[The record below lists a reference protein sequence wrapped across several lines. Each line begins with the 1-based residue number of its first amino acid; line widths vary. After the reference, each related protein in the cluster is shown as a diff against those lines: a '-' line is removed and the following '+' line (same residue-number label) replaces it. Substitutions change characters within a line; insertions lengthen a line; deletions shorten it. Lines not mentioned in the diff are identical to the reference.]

1 MRRACYRTSRGFS
14 ILTLQDTIRGLGL
27 QQGDVVMVHVSMR
40 RFKGFRGTP
49 YDVIDVLLDTI
60 GLQGTLLMPSMP
72 FQSSAVDF
80 VKSGIVLDVRST
92 ESKMGIVTELF
103 RRCPETQRSL
113 HPTHPILAQGAK
125 AERMLADHLKVH
137 TPCGHHSPFDNLL
150 QEDGQILLL
159 GSGINTN
166 TFYHYL
172 EEVFEERQP
181 SSPLTGD
188 TYQIS
193 VIDHDGRTHTI
204 FNRLYDPIMSR
215 MRNQIILEEHMKAV
229 GMWRESQLGDLQIIL
244 LRAKDVYVAMEGLLE
259 KGMHCY
265 VGPQS

>member
-1 MRRACYRTSRGFS
+1 
-14 ILTLQDTIRGLGL
+14 
-27 QQGDVVMVHVSMR
+27 MVHVAMR
-40 RFKGFRGTP
+40 QFRGFQGTP
-49 YDVIDVLLDTI
+49 HDVVKVLLDTV
-60 GLQGTLLMPSMP
+60 GPQGTLLMPSMP
-72 FQSSAVDF
+72 FQSTAVDF
-80 VKSGIVLDVRST
+80 VNSGIVLDVRNT

-103 RRCPETQRSL
+103 RRRPETRRSL

-137 TPCGHHSPFDNLL
+137 TPCGRHSPFDKLL

-172 EEVFEERQP
+172 EEVFEEQQP
-181 SSPLTGD
+181 SSPLTQE

-193 VIDHDGRTHTI
+193 VIDHDGRSHTI
-204 FNRLYDPIMSR
+204 FNRLYDPSMSR
-215 MRNQIILEEHMKAV
+215 MRDQIILEEHMKAAN
-229 GMWRESQLGDLQIIL
+229 MWREARLGDLQIIL
-244 LRAKDVYVAMEGLLE
+244 LRAKDVFIAMQALLE

-265 VGPQS
+265 VRPQS